1 MATSETVLAAP
12 KSSGRPGI
20 VSWIT
25 TVAVLFYIAWAG
37 TTLFNTTRTFGDM
50 FASMQV
56 QLPLATAFV
65 VGNYRWF
72 YPFIFGGAAVFVVAK
87 QFFVRQKWVRLGFTA
102 AVALSV
108 YLVSWEVVIA
118 LYAPLEAISEKL
130 SK

>member
-1 MATSETVLAAP
+1 MATSETALAAP
-12 KSSGRPGI
+12 KSSGRPGL
-20 VSWIT
+20 VSWLT
-25 TVAVLFYIAWAG
+25 TVAVLFYIAWSG
-37 TTLFNTTRTFGDM
+37 TTLSYTTGQ
-50 FASMQV
+50 FAALYSGLNAK
-56 QLPLATAFV
+56 LPLATAFLF
-65 VGNYRWF
+65 GNYRWF

-118 LYAPLEAISEKL
+118 LYAPLYDISEKL